1 LLRTPGH
8 RERSLVGEFQMYSP
22 LAPLMWEMALRG
34 AREVLLP
41 EIAGTAAYRVA
52 PGVNLRGL
60 VMPSILTVSIERLR
74 RRTCGLREIADWPG
88 LDRERAMRLLNA
100 LYLQGGLIVSRTH
113 PAASDG
119 WLRSRTTRI

>member
-1 LLRTPGH
+1 MH
-8 RERSLVGEFQMYSP
+8 QP
-22 LAPLMWEMALRG
+22 LAPLLWEMSLRG
-34 AREVLLP
+34 SRERLLP

-60 VMPSILTVSIERLR
+60 EMPSILGAAVDRLR
-74 RRTCGLREIADWPG
+74 RRTCNLREVAEWPG

-100 LYLQGGLIVSRTH
+100 LYLQGGLIVSRMH
-113 PAASDG
+113 PSASSPDG